1 MLRLMEQKVTP
12 DNDNDNNDKEN
23 QISYFFKKKDRHIPH
38 HLQLFNQI
46 MAHTKET
53 KPPIPKTATIMPMTA
68 YQVVLAGMVKMVSA
82 SQLKEHI
89 TNLIKLGQQLS
100 LSIVPRFS
108 SLTNTN
114 NNDNDINTLE
124 MNHIGF
130 CIVLYQDTMIDHENP
145 STASIAMM
153 VANEQFWV
161 KSFLSDKPYMTY
173 VYDND
178 AKNMAHHPPQQL

>member
-1 MLRLMEQKVTP
+1 
-12 DNDNDNNDKEN
+12 
-23 QISYFFKKKDRHIPH
+23 
-38 HLQLFNQI
+38 
-46 MAHTKET
+46 
-53 KPPIPKTATIMPMTA
+53 MPMTA

-130 CIVLYQDTMIDHENP
+130 CFVLYEDTMIDHENP
-145 STASIAMM
+145 SMASIAIWWQM
-153 VANEQFWV
+153 NNFG
-161 KSFLSDKPYMTY
+161 SSLFHLINHT
-173 VYDND
+173 
-178 AKNMAHHPPQQL
+178 